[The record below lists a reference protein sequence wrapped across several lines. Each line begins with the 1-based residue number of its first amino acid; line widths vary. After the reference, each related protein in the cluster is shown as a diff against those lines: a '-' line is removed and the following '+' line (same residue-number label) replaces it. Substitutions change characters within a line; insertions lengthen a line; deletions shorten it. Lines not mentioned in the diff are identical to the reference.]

1 MRVRNAVPISRSD
14 QGVLERRPRLPLSSL
29 AWHPSPVSTTWPRVT
44 WVPVTAVLLVEIF
57 FEIMQ
62 KKFGCYSV
70 CPKLVLQ
77 EIKLLQFS

>member
-1 MRVRNAVPISRSD
+1 MLVMRVRNAVPISRSD
-14 QGVLERRPRLPLSSL
+14 QGVLERRPRLSLSSL

-62 KKFGCYSV
+62 KSLLMLFSV
-70 CPKLVLQ
+70 PK
-77 EIKLLQFS
+77 IGATGN

>member
-1 MRVRNAVPISRSD
+1 MLVMRVRNAVPISRSD

-62 KKFGCYSV
+62 KKIWMLFSV
-70 CPKLVLQ
+70 PK
-77 EIKLLQFS
+77 IGATGN